1 MSNPAFNLL
10 VAKVCHWLKRS
21 VKLRNSSL
29 GAAVHILKADLTDV
43 LAKAGTP
50 YTTINFSQV
59 CRGIDGA
66 SADFRTEF
74 GKGHRELSIKIPR
87 QAINE
92 DQLKVIDS
100 CK

>member
-1 MSNPAFNLL
+1 MLL
-10 VAKVCHWLKRS
+10 HLILKVCQWLRPS
-21 VKLRNSSL
+21 VKLRNSTL
-29 GAAVHILKADLTDV
+29 GSAIHILKADLADL

-50 YTTINFSQV
+50 YTTINFAQV

-66 SADFRTEF
+66 SADFRSQF
-74 GKGHRELSIKIPR
+74 GKGQRELSMKIPR

-100 CK
+100 CKLW